1 MGKDMRFDPPKQ
13 GLHAGESIVWT
24 RREGT
29 SGKVIA
35 SGFLLFMFG
44 PVAVVGAYNLYG
56 LSMVG
61 PTAFLLFII
70 FIVVAVAFVRERNTR
85 YYLTTDRIVE
95 ARGGNLVKEMSLEHF
110 SGRPLSQFL
119 ESKVTHQV
127 NHRPIYTIRIYD
139 PVTDDV
145 FELQGLDGSSTGAFE
160 RIGQITECPFCNY
173 DNIGFSPQCRNCGAT
188 L

>member
-1 MGKDMRFDPPKQ
+1 MRFDPPKQ
-13 GLHAGESIVWT
+13 GLQAGEGIVWT

-44 PVAVVGAYNLYG
+44 PVAVVGAFNLYG
-56 LSMVG
+56 MSMVG

-85 YYLTTDRIVE
+85 YYLTTERIIE
-95 ARGGNLVKEMSLEHF
+95 ARGGILKKEIPLEHF
-110 SGRPLSQFL
+110 AGRPLSQFL
-119 ESKVTHQV
+119 EAKVTHQV

-139 PVTDDV
+139 PVTDEV
-145 FELQGLDGSSTGAFE
+145 FELQGLDGSSTKAFE
-160 RIGQITECPFCNY
+160 RIGQTTECPFCNY
-173 DNIGFSPQCRNCGAT
+173 DNIGFSPQCKNCGAT

>member
-1 MGKDMRFDPPKQ
+1 MGKYMRFDPPKQ

-139 PVTDDV
+139 PREDRADYRVPV
-145 FELQGLDGSSTGAFE
+145 LQL
-160 RIGQITECPFCNY
+160 R
-173 DNIGFSPQCRNCGAT
+173 
-188 L
+188 